1 MQVRFRINE
10 RRFNMKLLFWL
21 AKGRQD
27 RAGLAPLWARITL
40 DGRSVEVSTQIK
52 IPPADWVNTGHGYIR
67 GKSDLV
73 YLQNARL
80 TDIRAQIT
88 EIYHDLL
95 RRRQPITPKLIKLR
109 FTGEHRAAYGVLE
122 MAQALL
128 TSLYEDPDYAKGTV
142 RTYSTRIRALRD
154 FLEAQGRKDLLCEE
168 VEVQTAKEF
177 IKYMRKRGSGVGH
190 SQKCARALKK
200 VLDQAVAMR
209 VIPGNVLSAMR
220 MKKPPGRAIIFLT
233 EEEFALLAEH
243 RFRSARLAQVRDL
256 FVVQCCTGLAYAE
269 LAALSAGHF
278 YAGPD
283 DKRWLRLE
291 RAKVPG
297 GFCRVPLMQ
306 RAQLIL
312 ERYGYALPV
321 IANGNYN
328 AYLKEVAEIVGIEKN
343 VTTHVARR
351 TTGVLL
357 LNRGVPIETIS
368 QILGHSSVR
377 TTQEY
382 YAQVLDAKIAEDMAG
397 VEF

>member
-1 MQVRFRINE
+1 
-10 RRFNMKLLFWL
+10 MKLLFWL

-52 IPPADWVNTGHGYIR
+52 IKPADWDQRGHGLIR

-80 TDIRAQIT
+80 TDVRAQVT

-95 RRRQPITPKLIKLR
+95 RRRQPVTAKLIKLR
-109 FTGEHRAAYGVLE
+109 YTGKHKAAYGVLE

-128 TSLYEDPDYAKGTV
+128 TSLEEDMDYARGTV

-154 FLEAQGRKDLLCEE
+154 FLEARGRQDLLCEE
-168 VEVQTAKEF
+168 VDTQTAKDF
-177 IKYMRKRGSGVGH
+177 IKYMRQRGSQLGH
-190 SQKCARALKK
+190 AQKCARALKK
-200 VLDQAVAMR
+200 VMDQAVAMK
-209 VIPGNVLSAMR
+209 VVPGNPLAALR
-220 MKKPPGRAIIFLT
+220 MKKPPPRPIVFLT
-233 EEEFALLAEH
+233 EAEFARLAGH
-243 RFRSARLAQVRDL
+243 RFRSRRLAQVRDL

-269 LAALSAGHF
+269 LIALSEQHF

-283 DKRWLRLE
+283 AKPWLRIE

-297 GFCRVPLMQ
+297 GFCRVPLM
-306 RAQLIL
+306 RKALAIL
-312 ERYGYALPV
+312 GHYAYQLPV

-328 AYLKEVAEIVGIEKN
+328 AYLKEVAEVVGIEKN
-343 VTTHVARR
+343 ITTHVARR
-351 TTGVLL
+351 TCGMLL